1 VGLIPV
7 ITGIMSSVLLKERFT
22 RRKMLGVALGLS
34 GIALITLPGLYLGDV
49 DLFFYI
55 GVVCLLLNAVCWA
68 LYSTLSRRLMSR
80 TKGPSV
86 VTAYITVLGTLLL
99 LPVSA
104 TSDWRLIGSIKLD
117 GWLSII
123 YLAAVCSGLGYF
135 LWNYALSKMEAVKA
149 AVWLYLEP
157 VAAFIGEALILGT
170 VPNSTTLV
178 GAATIIAGTILANR

>member
-1 VGLIPV
+1 
-7 ITGIMSSVLLKERFT
+7 MSSVLLKERFT